1 VNLASRPHADAGLQ
15 PERTWL
21 AWRRTLLS
29 MVGAS
34 LLFLRWVPHHGAFAL
49 VLVGLA
55 LATAIGIGVRQQQRY
70 HQGIAAMN
78 SGTPAAPLVE
88 VFTLAL
94 ACAVLGLLGL
104 YGVLAL

>member
-1 VNLASRPHADAGLQ
+1 VNLANRPHADAGLQ

-34 LLFLRWVPHHGAFAL
+34 LLFLRWVPHHGTFAF

-55 LATAIGIGVRQQQRY
+55 LATAIGIGARQQQRY
-70 HQGIAAMN
+70 HQGIAAIN
-78 SGTPAAPLVE
+78 SGGPAAPVAE
-88 VFTLAL
+88 VFALAL